1 MPKPFKTII
10 NPMKDVVK
18 RKVTLLLSA
27 MFMVTGLLPGC
38 IPIQV
43 TGSGHIISQTFNFS
57 DFNKV
62 RISYGFTAEV
72 KKSSTYSIE
81 INADDNLFDYIS
93 VKKDGDTISIG
104 LKAGSYGQ
112 SHLQATIM
120 MPSLR
125 GIELSDGG
133 RTEVSG
139 FSSSDD
145 LSIKLSDGTRL
156 SGSLTAGNVNITLTD
171 GSRIELE
178 GSAKDIK
185 IISHD
190 GSQAYLEN
198 FRVAN
203 TDLFIG
209 DGGTLTINVTGT
221 LNADLS
227 AGSHVTY
234 KGNPTLGVIKKS
246 SGATL
251 TKID

>member
-1 MPKPFKTII
+1 MPKPFITII
-10 NPMKDVVK
+10 KPMKDNVK
-18 RKVTLLLSA
+18 RRVALFMSA
-27 MFMVTGLLPGC
+27 MLVVIGLLPGC
-38 IPIQV
+38 IPFQV
-43 TGSGHIISQTFNFS
+43 TGSGHVISQTFNFS

-72 KKSSTYSIE
+72 KKSNTYGIE
-81 INADDNLFDYIS
+81 VTADDNLFDYIS

-104 LKAGSYGQ
+104 LKSGSYGQ

-133 RTEVSG
+133 RTEING

-145 LSIKLSDGTRL
+145 LSIKLSDGTKL

-190 GSQAYLEN
+190 GSRAYLEN
-198 FRVAN
+198 FSVAN
-203 TDLFIG
+203 TDLYIG
-209 DGGTLTINVTGT
+209 DGSTLTINVTGT